1 MVKLYP
7 NPNLVEDSSS
17 VICTAQ
23 MLHDVHHDGLGGG
36 KEWLRR
42 ENQTILGS
50 VFAFTWIASDHPYIQ
65 ATEV

>member
-7 NPNLVEDSSS
+7 NLLEDSSS

-23 MLHDVHHDGLGGG
+23 MLHDVRHDGLGVGR
-36 KEWLRR
+36 EWLRR
-42 ENQTILGS
+42 EDQTYLALFPFI
-50 VFAFTWIASDHPYIQ
+50 WIASDHPYIQ